1 MAYRR
6 VLEKRGLILSIP
18 AWLFATSC
26 TSEQIVMVEPSFV
39 AVTPADVSAVP
50 GDQIQLVGAVHDDED
65 HALTGAALE
74 WSSSDTSIAS
84 VDAGGLVTAR
94 SPGEVTI
101 RARFGDVTGEAVVEV
116 RRGPFVVVV
125 PASLTLYMAPGAAPA
140 PQVVAVSNGGAGTL
154 GQLTAD
160 VAYEGE
166 PQGWLGSTLASA
178 AAPTSVTLRV
188 EPEGLGAGSR
198 RATVSVAPLVRGDPA
213 AVDVVVNVAGFEAR
227 PTGTGTSVAESGTTD
242 EIAVVLSSQPS
253 AAVVLLVT
261 GSDPTEL
268 TVSPASLRFTRSNW
282 DREQSITV
290 RGADDLDD
298 DADQV
303 STVSVTVDGAQSP
316 DEFEALPVRTVWVTT
331 VDDDEPPSLLVVES
345 LGTTVVS
352 ERNTTDDFTVALAA
366 PIAANVIVELTSSNP
381 WEVGILSSMYLTFTP
396 ATWNVPQSVTVVG
409 INDVWFDGDRQ
420 AIVTI
425 RVLDTYSD
433 DRYDRLVTTVQVL
446 NVDDE
451 VGGG

>member
-1 MAYRR
+1 
-6 VLEKRGLILSIP
+6 
-18 AWLFATSC
+18 
-26 TSEQIVMVEPSFV
+26 
-39 AVTPADVSAVP
+39 
-50 GDQIQLVGAVHDDED
+50 
-65 HALTGAALE
+65 
-74 WSSSDTSIAS
+74 
-84 VDAGGLVTAR
+84 
-94 SPGEVTI
+94 
-101 RARFGDVTGEAVVEV
+101 
-116 RRGPFVVVV
+116 
-125 PASLTLYMAPGAAPA
+125 
-140 PQVVAVSNGGAGTL
+140 
-154 GQLTAD
+154 
-160 VAYEGE
+160 
-166 PQGWLGSTLASA
+166 
-178 AAPTSVTLRV
+178 
-188 EPEGLGAGSR
+188 
-198 RATVSVAPLVRGDPA
+198 
-213 AVDVVVNVAGFEAR
+213 
-227 PTGTGTSVAESGTTD
+227 
-242 EIAVVLSSQPS
+242 
-253 AAVVLLVT
+253 
-261 GSDPTEL
+261 
-268 TVSPASLRFTRSNW
+268 
-282 DREQSITV
+282 V

-316 DEFEALPVRTVWVTT
+316 DEFEALPARTVSVTT